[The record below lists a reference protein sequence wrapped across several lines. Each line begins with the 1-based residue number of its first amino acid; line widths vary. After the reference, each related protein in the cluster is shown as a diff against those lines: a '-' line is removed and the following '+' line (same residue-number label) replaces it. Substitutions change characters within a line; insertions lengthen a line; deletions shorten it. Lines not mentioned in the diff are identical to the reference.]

1 MFRNRFMQAIFF
13 LSIVSVVLASAAQSQ
28 VDIYIRGATQLVKI
42 ALPQLCAQGAGS
54 TAAADVPRIVA
65 RDLDLSGYFDV
76 VDPKTYIEATSKCG
90 GAESIVYSDWT
101 VIGAAFVVRG
111 VVESS
116 GSRVRVQ
123 LYLQDVSKQA
133 MIMGKEYEGSVSDIP
148 SIANRFANEV
158 MRFFTGVYGPWGTQV
173 AFSTRVGR
181 FKELA
186 IMDANGENVQQLSND
201 HSLNTSVAWHPSG
214 RSLLYTSYRNHVP
227 DVFNFDIASRM
238 TRQITSGAA
247 LEVGSIFTR
256 DGGSILTSRSDGGGS
271 DIVQLSLEG
280 ATMKRVTQSGG
291 AIDVSPRLSPD
302 GSQIVFTSSRG
313 GGPQIYLMGSD
324 GGGAR
329 RISFVSSNYCT
340 SPAWSPKGDKIAF
353 VCRADGGF
361 NLFAANADGSSPLQL
376 TSFGNNE
383 DPDWS
388 PDGRYLVFSS
398 TFGKGQAFGLGLI
411 RIDGSNIR
419 ELTTSRGG
427 DFDPAWGPQLDRPAD
442 QNQSVN

>member
-1 MFRNRFMQAIFF
+1 MSRCRFGLNIGRAFCF
-13 LSIVSVVLASAAQSQ
+13 LILLAAPLSAQ
-28 VDIYIRGATQLVKI
+28 VDIYIRGATQLIKI
-42 ALPQLCAQGAGS
+42 ALPQLCAQGGGN
-54 TAAADVPRIVA
+54 TATADIPRIVA

-76 VDPKTYIEATSKCG
+76 LDPKSYIEATSKCG
-90 GAESIVYSDWT
+90 GAESIAYSDWT
-101 VIGAAFVVRG
+101 VIGAAFVIRG
-111 VVESS
+111 SVQSV
-116 GSRVRVQ
+116 GSRVKVQ
-123 LYLQDVSKQA
+123 LYLQDIGKQS
-133 MIMGKEYEGSVSDIP
+133 MLMGKEYEGSMSDIP
-148 SIANRFANEV
+148 SMANRFANEV
-158 MRFFTGVYGPWGTQV
+158 MKFFTGVYGPWGTQI

-186 IMDANGENVQQLSND
+186 VMDANGENIQQLTND

-214 RSLLYTSYRNHVP
+214 RSLLFTTYRSHVP
-227 DVFNFDIASRM
+227 DVFSLDIASRI
-238 TRQITSGAA
+238 TRQITSGSA
-247 LEVGSIFTR
+247 LEVGSVFTR
-256 DGGSILTSRSDGGGS
+256 DGGAILTSRSDGGGS
-271 DIVQLSLEG
+271 DIVQLNLEG
-280 ATMKRVTQSGG
+280 AMMRHITQSGG

-361 NLFAANADGSSPLQL
+361 NLFASSADGSNPLQL

-398 TFGKGQAFGLGLI
+398 TFGKGGAFGLGLI
-411 RIDGSNIR
+411 RVDGSNIR
-419 ELTTSRGG
+419 ELTSSRGG
-427 DFDPAWGPQLDRPAD
+427 DFDPAWGPQLDRPGD
-442 QNQSVN
+442 QNQPLN